1 MRRVDVD
8 AGATHRVVRDYLA
21 HYGYA
26 DTLAAFDAVA
36 GLEDAPAPA
45 SAGCAPPTS
54 IQKAPASAGLATRC
68 PLKRTRI

>member
-45 SAGCAPPTS
+45 SARCAPQRPS
-54 IQKAPASAGLATRC
+54 RKPASAGLATRC
-68 PLKRTRI
+68 PLKSTRI

>member
-45 SAGCAPPTS
+45 SARRVPQRPLE
-54 IQKAPASAGLATRC
+54 SA
-68 PLKRTRI
+68 RIC